1 MNAIPSEPL
10 APGARLVV
18 RNSAAGG
25 VWPLYATPGPHRG
38 LSDESRKANGVDSME
53 RDYLARSMAS
63 AVKAQVDHVEEQL
76 AKLFP
81 DQYVRHQADPVVPAE
96 VLALVNEGKRTEAI
110 KLYRSR
116 TGVSLDEAREV
127 VDGL

>member
-1 MNAIPSEPL
+1 
-10 APGARLVV
+10 
-18 RNSAAGG
+18 
-25 VWPLYATPGPHRG
+25 
-38 LSDESRKANGVDSME
+38 
-53 RDYLARSMAS
+53 MAS

-76 AKLFP
+76 AKRFP
-81 DQYVRHQADPVVPAE
+81 DQYVRYQADSVVPAE